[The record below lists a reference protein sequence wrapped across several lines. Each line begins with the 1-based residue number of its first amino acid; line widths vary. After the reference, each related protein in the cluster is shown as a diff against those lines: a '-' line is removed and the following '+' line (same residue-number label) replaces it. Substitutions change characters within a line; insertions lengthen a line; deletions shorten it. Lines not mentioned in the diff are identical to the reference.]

1 MNETLA
7 KHYNRRDVSGPDF
20 RKVKIKD
27 RNRGGLLGMAS
38 ILTATSNPTRTN
50 PVNRGLFIYEKLFG
64 AHMAPAPA
72 DAPALPENA
81 GASQGVTLREEFEQH
96 RSNPSCANCHKKIDP
111 LGFGL
116 ENFDAIGKYRQ
127 RENGELI
134 DASGEMPDGSKFKG
148 VYELKQYI
156 LSKKKKEFITNI
168 SKRLLAFSLGR
179 KLQYFDEPAIQKI
192 VAAVEKDDYNST
204 TLLREVIMSFP
215 VRNQS
220 NNGVLK

>member
-1 MNETLA
+1 
-7 KHYNRRDVSGPDF
+7 
-20 RKVKIKD
+20 
-27 RNRGGLLGMAS
+27 
-38 ILTATSNPTRTN
+38 
-50 PVNRGLFIYEKLFG
+50 
-64 AHMAPAPA
+64 MAPAPA
-72 DAPALPENA
+72 DARHCPENA
-81 GASQGVTLREEFEQH
+81 GASEGVTLREEFEQH

-148 VYELKQYI
+148 VYELKKYI

-204 TLLREVIMSFP
+204 TLYAKSSELPIQKSK
-215 VRNQS
+215 Q
-220 NNGVLK
+220 